1 MCAYLL
7 TNCVQGCRLGDVSRF
22 SSPGEMHPSPD
33 DGDTLTP
40 DVREQRRRILKDPW
54 SGRSAR
60 EKLDR
65 AGFPDEDAVRT
76 DAGPVLLKRS
86 DDELWLARWVF
97 AEQGSGLVVR
107 SLTVEPLG
115 RATPT
120 GGVTANLLREL
131 SPAGAVVEA
140 ADLESAGEPRYQIT
154 DLETGEVREVP
165 TELLYR
171 WTRED
176 AQAHGPD
183 PASTRRPGR
192 PSLPERMLAAVAE
205 LYLAEMRRGRGVLK
219 RVSAR
224 PELAAA
230 AERRQDAITVENV
243 RDWVRIARRNG
254 WLRDDAQQG
263 KRGGAPGPRLIEW
276 RANIAATEGE
286 ES

>member
-1 MCAYLL
+1 M
-7 TNCVQGCRLGDVSRF
+7 GDVSRF
-22 SSPGEMHPSPD
+22 SSPGEMQPSPD

-40 DVREQRRRILKDPW
+40 DVRDQRRRILTDPW
-54 SGRSAR
+54 LAR
-60 EKLDR
+60 LAQEKLDQ
-65 AGFPDEDAVRT
+65 AGFPDEGAVRT

-86 DDELWLARWVF
+86 DDELWLARWVL
-97 AEQGSGLVVR
+97 AEQGSGVVVR

-140 ADLESAGEPRYQIT
+140 ADLEGSSEPRYRIT
-154 DLETGEVREVP
+154 DLETGEVREAP
-165 TELLYR
+165 PEMFYR

-192 PSLPERMLAAVAE
+192 PSLPERMLATVAE
-205 LYLAEMRRGRGVLK
+205 LYLAEVRRGRGVLK
-219 RVSAR
+219 RVSER

-254 WLRDDAQQG
+254 WLLDAAQQG

-276 RANIAATEGE
+276 RANIAAAEEE

>member
-1 MCAYLL
+1 M
-7 TNCVQGCRLGDVSRF
+7 
-22 SSPGEMHPSPD
+22 EPSPD
-33 DGDTLTP
+33 DGDKLTP
-40 DVREQRRRILKDPW
+40 DLRDERRRILEDPW
-54 SGRSAR
+54 SLRSAR
-60 EKLDR
+60 QKLDK
-65 AGFPDEDAVRT
+65 AGFPDDDAVRT
-76 DAGPVLLKRS
+76 DAGPVLRKRS
-86 DDELWLARWVF
+86 DDDLWLARWVF
-97 AEQGSGLVVR
+97 AEQGSGVVVR
-107 SLTVEPLG
+107 SLTIEPLG

-131 SPAGAVVEA
+131 SPAGAVTEA
-140 ADLESAGEPRYQIT
+140 ADLESSGEPRYQIT

-165 TELLYR
+165 SEMFYR

-205 LYLAEMRRGRGVLK
+205 LYLAEVRRGRGVLK
-219 RVSAR
+219 RVSDR
-224 PELAAA
+224 PELAAV
-230 AERRQDAITVENV
+230 AERSQDAITVENV

-254 WLRDDAQQG
+254 WLLDDAQQG

-276 RANIAATEGE
+276 RANLAAAEGV